1 MKLFSKNRSLAVCAA
16 SVALA
21 AAVLLTGCGG
31 SDGGGGNGGGSS
43 GGSTPNPPSVQPEEP
58 GEPEEPEDEWKD
70 VAAPG
75 ETVKTENVIMEVE
88 KTDVASKTQVDS
100 EDTSVSYAPF
110 SFKITNTTE
119 KPVDLKENIVQPQS
133 ARSAIAL
140 FSAEDGTDDVDY
152 KNEFNNGHASE
163 HLTVTLKGKAVDATV
178 QIHVYNGLGVEQ
190 PNTTIL
196 RGKDWYGT
204 FDVVA
209 KVPADWAEKDEP
221 LKVNYNLPAQEG
233 VAEIKADFAVTRDG
247 NKVKTEKATLTFK
260 DGVDGRNIYKINTVY
275 AAIIDGMI
283 ENNSETVAD
292 LSDFLNADEY
302 QEFYQ
307 LQNKYKED
315 YTKAHKGCTEA
326 DVQESMVKYIV
337 EIAGENDENYPFYQ
351 YLAKSIKTR
360 NTAKVMVSLESDNAK
375 KLLKPGESVKVSIF
389 IMSTTAE
396 NATLRYN
403 NSALLAVDEQ
413 EFKNAGA
420 ENEPGTGELKM
431 YFTGHATREAT
442 LNGVSGKIVTVTGV
456 INNQTKKDVTFG
468 GQTLVGVG
476 GLNAN
481 ADTIFLPNNVNK
493 IFKANTR
500 TTKGQFNNKDL
511 VIALDNNSG
520 IAEAGKEVTA
530 YAICFIPDTE
540 GDWGYLFF
548 LQGGIQVGAISRE
561 IEGEFTGNICGNEA
575 GFKAIGNMKGAAEVQ
590 KNIARYEGLQIALG
604 GYRKADSDTNYDYI
618 MAMIQITNTSSD
630 IYLPLEN
637 VSVDSSLDLKT
648 VATSGQYKSTYIS
661 LEAAGYQYGVVSRVL
676 ETSSAGGSQS
686 SADTMLAPST
696 SDSTRI
702 GLIFVAIQVPKDWD
716 KPISIQYKLPI
727 GASYKYARFFLTP
740 ADDLD
745 SDSSGSDSGT
755 GSGSEEDKGTTSVVD
770 AYSSDSRWSWVTE
783 TGSYNDEQLGN
794 AWAVM
799 YDVGL
804 RNTSEDTSLRLK
816 GAVASS
822 QMDEYC
828 NQYVQDHIDQTYV
841 NGEQDPEHLAAVQ
854 AAALRAAVDYYAD
867 EKIKAVV
874 DDKAYSVVI
883 LVGDPDGKYG
893 PMSQSSVQLL
903 TVLPDAAK
911 NKTVAYTI
919 NGQRIQT
926 RTYGNATA
934 TDALRAGLSNLRRAV
949 VK

>member
-1 MKLFSKNRSLAVCAA
+1 MKLFSKKRSLAVCAA

-31 SDGGGGNGGGSS
+31 SDGGGG
-43 GGSTPNPPSVQPEEP
+43 GGSTPTPNPNPVEP
-58 GEPEEPEDEWKD
+58 VEPEEPDNEWKD
-70 VAAPG
+70 VAVPG
-75 ETVKTENVIMEVE
+75 ETVKTENVTMEVE
-88 KTDVASKTQVDS
+88 KTNVASNTQVDR
-100 EDTSVSYAPF
+100 EDTRVAYAPF
-110 SFKITNTTE
+110 NFKITNTTE
-119 KPVDLKENIVQPQS
+119 KPVDLKEVIVQPQS

-140 FSAEDGTDDVDY
+140 FSAEDGADDVDY

-163 HLTVTLKGKAVDATV
+163 HLTVTLKGKAVVATV

-196 RGKDWYGT
+196 QGKDWYGT

-247 NKVKTEKATLTFK
+247 DKVKTPATLTFK

-275 AAIIDGMI
+275 AAIIDGTI

-315 YTKAHKGCTEA
+315 YKKEHENCTEA

-351 YLAKSIKTR
+351 YLAKSIETR

-403 NSALLAVDEQ
+403 NSALLAVDEK
-413 EFKNAGA
+413 EFKNAGS

-456 INNQTKKDVTFG
+456 INNQTKNDFTFG

-530 YAICFIPDTE
+530 YAFCFIPDTE

-548 LQGGIQVGAISRE
+548 LQGGNQVGAISRQ

-575 GFKAIGNMKGAAEVQ
+575 GFKAIGNMKDAAEVQ

-618 MAMIQITNTSSD
+618 MAMIQIVNTSSD

-637 VSVDSSLDLKT
+637 VSVDGSLDLKT

-661 LEAAGYQYGVVSRVL
+661 LEAAGYQYGVVSRVI

-716 KPISIQYKLPI
+716 KPINIQYKLPI

-745 SDSSGSDSGT
+745 SDSSGGEDGDT
-755 GSGSEEDKGTTSVVD
+755 DYTPSEDAVNVD
-770 AYSSDSRWSWVTE
+770 LSDSRLSWTFAGKVENALMVNNWSV
-783 TGSYNDEQLGN
+783 SN
-794 AWAVM
+794 
-799 YDVGL
+799 
-804 RNTSEDTSLRLK
+804 
-816 GAVASS
+816 
-822 QMDEYC
+822 
-828 NQYVQDHIDQTYV
+828 
-841 NGEQDPEHLAAVQ
+841 
-854 AAALRAAVDYYAD
+854 
-867 EKIKAVV
+867 
-874 DDKAYSVVI
+874 AYSVKANEE
-883 LVGDPDGKYG
+883 GKFALNDV
-893 PMSQSSVQLL
+893 VQYSDVENFMQ
-903 TVLPDAAK
+903 TYAK
-911 NKTVAYTI
+911 NHASEYGSKDGTLDVQALAERAMQAALKEGFECKSVKAMVDGVAYPVIACVRGTYEVRNDYSVVVCFMAALPKDAKVYNVKYVCGTTELGSASYA
-919 NGQRIQT
+919 NGS
-926 RTYGNATA
+926 GNTA
-934 TDALRAGLSNLRRAV
+934 SQKLASLFRAV
-949 VK
+949 K

>member
-1 MKLFSKNRSLAVCAA
+1 MKLFSKKRSLAVCAA

-31 SDGGGGNGGGSS
+31 SDGGGG
-43 GGSTPNPPSVQPEEP
+43 GSTPTPNPNPVEP
-58 GEPEEPEDEWKD
+58 VEPEEPDNEWKD
-70 VAAPG
+70 VAVPG
-75 ETVKTENVIMEVE
+75 ETVKTENVTMEVE
-88 KTDVASKTQVDS
+88 KTNVASNTQVDS
-100 EDTSVSYAPF
+100 EDTRFAYAPF
-110 SFKITNTTE
+110 NFKITNTTDQ
-119 KPVDLKENIVQPQS
+119 PVDLKETLVQPQS
-133 ARSAIAL
+133 VCNAIAL
-140 FSAEDGTDDVDY
+140 FSADDVDY

-163 HLTVTLKGKAVDATV
+163 HLTVTLKGQAVVATV

-196 RGKDWYGT
+196 QEKDWYGT

-209 KVPADWAEKDEP
+209 KVPADWAQKDEP
-221 LKVNYNLPAQEG
+221 LKVNYNLPAQTG

-247 NKVKTEKATLTFK
+247 DKVKAPATLAFK
-260 DGVDGRNIYKINTVY
+260 ADSDGTQVQKLNSVYVAVVGGTVT
-275 AAIIDGMI
+275 
-283 ENNSETVAD
+283 NQSETTVAD
-292 LSDFLNADEY
+292 ISDFLNAEEY
-302 QEFYQ
+302 NA
-307 LQNKYKED
+307 LQQVQNEYAAD
-315 YTKAHKGCTEA
+315 YMKTHENCTVA
-326 DVQESMVKYIV
+326 DVQESLVKYIV
-337 EIAGENDENYPFYQ
+337 EIAGENDEKYPFYQ
-351 YLAKSIKTR
+351 YFATSIETR
-360 NTAKVMVSLESDNAK
+360 NTAKVLVKFKGKNAK
-375 KLLKPGESVKVSIF
+375 KSLNPGDSADVTIY

-413 EFKNAGA
+413 EFKNASS

-456 INNQTKKDVTFG
+456 INNQTKNDVTFG

-530 YAICFIPDTE
+530 YAFCFIPDTE

-548 LQGGIQVGAISRE
+548 LQGGIQVGAISRQ

-575 GFKAIGNMKGAAEVQ
+575 GFKAIGNMKDSAEVQ

-618 MAMIQITNTSSD
+618 MAMIQIVNTSSD

-637 VSVDSSLDLKT
+637 VSVDGSLDLKT

-661 LEAAGYQYGVVSRVL
+661 LEAAGYQYGVVSRVI

-686 SADTMLAPST
+686 GADTMLAPST

-716 KPISIQYKLPI
+716 KPINIQYKLPI

-745 SDSSGSDSGT
+745 SDSSGGEDGDT
-755 GSGSEEDKGTTSVVD
+755 DYTPSEDAVNVD
-770 AYSSDSRWSWVTE
+770 LSDSRLSWTFAGKVENALMVNNWSV
-783 TGSYNDEQLGN
+783 SN
-794 AWAVM
+794 
-799 YDVGL
+799 
-804 RNTSEDTSLRLK
+804 
-816 GAVASS
+816 
-822 QMDEYC
+822 
-828 NQYVQDHIDQTYV
+828 
-841 NGEQDPEHLAAVQ
+841 
-854 AAALRAAVDYYAD
+854 
-867 EKIKAVV
+867 
-874 DDKAYSVVI
+874 AYSVKANEE
-883 LVGDPDGKYG
+883 GKFALNDV
-893 PMSQSSVQLL
+893 VQYSDVENFMQ
-903 TVLPDAAK
+903 TYAK
-911 NKTVAYTI
+911 NHASEYGSKDGTLDVQALAERAIQAALKEGFECKSVKAMVDGVAYPVIACVRGTYEVRNDYSVVVCFMAALPKDAKVYNVKYVCGTTELGSASYA
-919 NGQRIQT
+919 NGS
-926 RTYGNATA
+926 GNTA
-934 TDALRAGLSNLRRAV
+934 SQKLASLFRAV
-949 VK
+949 K